1 MIKKIFFAAVA
12 FLTAITGI
20 AQQQQL
26 PNDPATRVGKLDN
39 GLTYYIRHNEKPA
52 QRAEFY
58 LATNVGA
65 LQEEPDQDGLAHF
78 LEHMCF
84 NGTKNFPGKGLLNW
98 LESIGASFGGNV
110 NASTGVEET
119 IYKLTN
125 IPLVRPT
132 VVDTCVLIMHDYSHF
147 VTCDPEEIDKERG
160 VILEEKRWRN
170 NAGWRMNRARAK
182 YLYNDTQYSKIT
194 IIGTEE
200 QLKTFQPE
208 SLTNFYHKWYRP
220 DNQALIVVGD
230 IDVDYVENCIKN
242 TFADIPAPETPLN
255 KEVIPIPD
263 NEKPLIGVLTDPE
276 NQLSA
281 FLTFWRSAATPEEL
295 NNTPVRL
302 VTDAL
307 KDIIAV
313 AMNERMEDLAASPE
327 APFVQGG
334 LNFSKLCETAD
345 GVLLSAICKDEAPL
359 QSLAASL
366 LEAEKLRRFGLTDS
380 EVERAKTEILSQY
393 ETAAKKAD
401 TRNNGEF
408 IDPMIEN
415 FFNNKAFMDPQTEYQ
430 LIQQIM
436 PMLTAEAVNQVA
448 KQLITRENMI
458 VLYQGVEKEG
468 ANHPTEEQI
477 QAVIDAVENAEL
489 EQTAGEEIPTAF
501 LDASKLKGSKASKV
515 QEGMFG
521 SKYFTLKNG
530 VRVWLLPT
538 DHEKDRII
546 FDFSKDGGRSLVA
559 DEDLY
564 SIDPDSWMLYKMY
577 AGVSE
582 FPATLLRK
590 MQAGKQLSLNT
601 YFNEYT
607 HGINGSTTVKD
618 LEDAMQLAYLY
629 FMEPRFDEAEY
640 QQGRSQIDA
649 ILPNLVNTPDYK
661 FQLATNDQL
670 YDSPRRFAL
679 DLETAAK
686 ANLPTLERVYKSLYK
701 DAAGARLVVVGD
713 FDPDAIIPMIC
724 KYFGSIPKGKK
735 ATVAA
740 YRGDGVTSADKL
752 YDFQVAMPANK
763 MVKVEQYYNLAK
775 AYSVADEAAMGALR
789 YILFNLYTETLREDE
804 GGTYGADVN
813 CGASFRPDER
823 LTLEVSFD
831 TNAESADKLRDLA
844 KSGLKDIAEN
854 GVNADQFDKAV
865 KNMQKRIPES
875 RQRNNYWASVIL
887 TSDRQGFNYDKD
899 YEDAVNALT
908 PEKIQAIA
916 QEILKGNL
924 VEVVM
929 RPE

>member
-1 MIKKIFFAAVA
+1 MIKKIFFAAAIA
-12 FLTAITGI
+12 FTALTGNA
-20 AQQQQL
+20 QQL

-84 NGTKNFPGKGLLNW
+84 NGTKNFPDKNLLNW

-110 NASTGVEET
+110 NAQTGVEET
-119 IYKLTN
+119 IYLLNN

-132 VVDTCVLIMHDYSHF
+132 VVDTCILIMHDYSHF

-170 NAGWRMNRARAK
+170 NAAWRMNRARGK
-182 YLYNDTQYSKIT
+182 YLYNNTHYADVTL
-194 IIGTEE
+194 IGTEE
-200 QLKTFQPE
+200 QLKNFKPE

-230 IDVDYVENCIKN
+230 IDVDYVEACIQR

-276 NQLSA
+276 NQVNL

-295 NNTPVRL
+295 NNTAIGL
-302 VTDAL
+302 VTDL
-307 KDIIAV
+307 VEGIVGI
-313 AMNERMEDLAASPE
+313 AMNERLDDLAASPE

-334 LNFSKLCETAD
+334 LGFTKLCETAD
-345 GVLLSAICKDEAPL
+345 AVMAQTICKDGNAL
-359 QSLAASL
+359 QGLAATL
-366 LEAEKLRRFGLTDS
+366 LEAEKLRRFGLTDG
-380 EVERAKTEILSQY
+380 EIERAKTEILSQY
-393 ETAAKKAD
+393 ETAAKKAN
-401 TRNNGEF
+401 TRSNGEF

-415 FFNNKAFMDPQTEYQ
+415 FFNNKYFMDPQKEYETV
-430 LIQQIM
+430 QQIL
-436 PMLTAEAVNQVA
+436 PMLTTEAINQMA
-448 KQLITRENMI
+448 QQIITRENMVVI
-458 VLYQGVEKEG
+458 YQGADKAG
-468 ANHPTEEQI
+468 ATHPTEEQI
-477 QAVIDAVENAEL
+477 QAVIDAVENAQL
-489 EQTAGEEIPTAF
+489 EQAAGEDIPTAF
-501 LDASKLKGSKASKV
+501 LDASKLKGSKAGKV
-515 QEGMFG
+515 TEGLFG

-538 DHEKDRII
+538 DYEKDRIV

-564 SIDPDSWMLYKMY
+564 SVDPDSWTLYKMNT
-577 AGVSE
+577 GVSE

-590 MQAGKQLSLNT
+590 MEAGKQLSLNT

-607 HGINGSTTVKD
+607 HGISGSTTVKD
-618 LEDAMQLAYLY
+618 LEEAMQLAYLY
-629 FMEPRFDEAEY
+629 YMEPRFDESEY
-640 QQGRSQIDA
+640 KQGRAQIDA
-649 ILPNLVNTPDYK
+649 ILPNLMNTPDYK
-661 FQLATNDQL
+661 FAVAVNNQV

-686 ANLPTLERVYKSLYK
+686 ANLATLERVYKSIFK
-701 DAAGARLVVVGD
+701 DAAGARLVVAGD
-713 FDPDAIIPMIC
+713 FAPDAVMPMIC

-740 YRGDGVTSADKL
+740 YRGDGVSFADKL

-763 MVKVEQYYNLAK
+763 IVKVAQHYNLAE
-775 AYSVADEAAMGALR
+775 AYSVADEAAIGALR
-789 YILFNLYTETLREDE
+789 YILFNLYTDTLREDE
-804 GGTYGADVN
+804 GGTYGADVS
-813 CGASFRPDER
+813 CDASFRPDER
-823 LTLEVSFD
+823 LSLEVSFD
-831 TNAESADKLRDLA
+831 TNADSVDKLRELA
-844 KSGLKDIAEN
+844 KSGLQGIAEN
-854 GVNADQFDKAV
+854 GISAEQFDKTV

-887 TSDRQGFNYDKD
+887 ASDRQGFDYDKD

-924 VEVVM
+924 IEVVM